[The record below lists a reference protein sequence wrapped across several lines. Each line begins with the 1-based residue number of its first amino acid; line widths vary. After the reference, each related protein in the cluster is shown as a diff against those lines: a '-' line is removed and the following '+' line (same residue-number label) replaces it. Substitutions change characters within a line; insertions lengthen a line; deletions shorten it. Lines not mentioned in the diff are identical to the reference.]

1 MSAMDTDLWPL
12 AGLRLRTPRLELR
25 LPSEPDLAA
34 LARLAAAGVH
44 DPAFQPFEVEW
55 TDAPAPEVSRSVL
68 QHHWRQ
74 LADWSS
80 ARWTLPLA
88 VVRDELVVGIQS
100 VSGHDFAALREVS
113 TGSWLGL
120 EHQGQGTGTEMRAAA
135 LHLAFAGLGAVSA
148 VSGAYTD
155 NKASRAV
162 SRKLGYADDG
172 IERHVRRGQPATL
185 QRLRLDRRTW
195 QAYRSV
201 QVTIEGLEP
210 CMPMFG
216 IDGDRPAPRVTAA
229 D

>member
-1 MSAMDTDLWPL
+1 MDTDLWPV

-25 LPSEPDLAA
+25 LPSVSDLAA
-34 LARLAAAGVH
+34 LARLAAAGLH
-44 DPAFQPFEVEW
+44 DPAFQPFEVAW
-55 TDAPAPEVSRSVL
+55 TDAPPAEVSRSVL

-74 LADWSS
+74 QADWSG

-120 EHQGQGTGTEMRAAA
+120 EHQRQGTGTEMRAAV
-135 LHLAFAGLGAVSA
+135 LHLAFAGLGALTA

-155 NKASRAV
+155 NEASLAV

-185 QRLRLDRRTW
+185 QRLRLDRHAW
-195 QAYRSV
+195 QAHRSV
-201 QVTIEGLEP
+201 QVTIDGLEP

-216 IDGDRPAPRVTAA
+216 LEGDGPAAGASAA